1 MTELPNYV
9 SSLGKRRRI
18 ESSKSSE
25 SESNVSKK
33 EKAAVNPTASG
44 SKGTVSVIDDF
55 YGDNAFMFTYLVFV

>member
-44 SKGTVSVIDDF
+44 SNGTVSVIDD
-55 YGDNAFMFTYLVFV
+55 L

>member
-55 YGDNAFMFTYLVFV
+55 